1 MNKIWIGIIAICTIY
16 GLVTGRFEEMTTS
29 LLALPMDG
37 LQLVCTLVF
46 SACFWSGVMMIMY
59 DSGLIDKLAKL
70 LNPFLRKIMPNLN
83 DEEAY
88 KYVAMN
94 IAANI
99 FGLGFAATPAGLKA
113 IKRMKELSKESDK
126 SVATD
131 EMVTFLVLNTA
142 GVTILPTTVMAIRQ
156 SYGSANPADFLLLS
170 FFGTLASCIFGL
182 LLDKYYQRK
191 AKKKHGK

>member
-1 MNKIWIGIIAICTIY
+1 MNKIWIGIIVLCVVY
-16 GLVTGRFEEMTTS
+16 GLATGRFEAMTS
-29 LLALPMDG
+29 GILALPEEG
-37 LQLVCTLVF
+37 LGLVCTLVF
-46 SACFWSGVMMIMY
+46 SACFWSGIMTIMY
-59 DSGLIDKLAKL
+59 DSGLINKLAKL

-83 DEEAY
+83 DDEAY

-113 IKRMKELSKESDK
+113 IKRMKELSKEEDK
-126 SVATD
+126 STATN

-156 SYGSANPADFLLLS
+156 SYGSTNPADFLILS
-170 FFGTLASCIFGL
+170 FIGTLASCIFGL
-182 LLDKYYQRK
+182 VLDKYYQRK
-191 AKKKHGK
+191 AERKHGK